1 MGANISLRGFSL
13 AALAAK
19 APARLSATLTSVLDQ
34 LADGSIS
41 VDVTVLDGLEAAAD
55 AQQALAEGRGDTKYV
70 IHVDGRTEAPASLPA

>member
-1 MGANISLRGFSL
+1 
-13 AALAAK
+13 
-19 APARLSATLTSVLDQ
+19 VLDQ
-34 LADGSIS
+34 LAAGSIS